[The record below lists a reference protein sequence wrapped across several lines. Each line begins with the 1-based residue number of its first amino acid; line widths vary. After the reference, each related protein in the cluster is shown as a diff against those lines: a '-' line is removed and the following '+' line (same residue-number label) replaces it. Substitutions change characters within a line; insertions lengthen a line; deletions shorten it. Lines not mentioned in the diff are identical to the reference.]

1 MIEQV
6 LMTRDTAEWLPQLDE
21 AGIPASKINN
31 VADIM
36 QHPQMGPRQML
47 VTVDDP
53 TFGEMT
59 VAGNPI
65 KLSGFTD
72 DGHRNTAPDVDGDRE
87 RIVREFVG

>member
-1 MIEQV
+1 
-6 LMTRDTAEWLPQLDE
+6 MTRDTAEWLPQLDE

-36 QHPQMGPRQML
+36 DHPQMEPRQML

-53 TFGEMT
+53 TFGEMK

-65 KLSGFTD
+65 KLSGYED
-72 DGHRNTAPDVDGDRE
+72 SGRRATAPDVDQDRE
-87 RIVREFVG
+87 RIIREFVG